1 MAKQGSRIRTGTR
14 RWSSRIR
21 TGTRRSSRQELNDL
35 AAKRRRNGNLM
46 VFGIGGILVLVAALV
61 VYLNIQGSQPVGG
74 EETVATMG
82 NTHIAQGSLSPVR
95 YNTTP
100 PTSGPHY
107 PGLAPWG
114 TNRQSQRYEQ
124 VIHNLEDGG
133 VIVYYQ
139 CPEGCPE
146 LIDQLSEVVKPYA
159 DGGRKVMLVPNDP
172 TWTENGNQ
180 PLHEDMGTAIALTSW
195 QRIDK
200 FDDFDADRIRAFID
214 RYEGIDQHR

>member
-1 MAKQGSRIRTGTR
+1 MSSKPLRRDKTRSRATRPRREEIRQ
-14 RWSSRIR
+14 R
-21 TGTRRSSRQELNDL
+21 T
-35 AAKRRRNGNLM
+35 AARRRQGNLLII
-46 VFGIGGILVLVAALV
+46 GIAAVLVLVAAGV
-61 VYLNIQGSQPVGG
+61 IYLNLQNQRPVAGEQAVRTQGNSH
-74 EETVATMG
+74 VAPG
-82 NTHIAQGSLSPVR
+82 ALSPVK

-114 TNRQSQRYEQ
+114 ISRQPQRYEQ

-139 CPEGCPE
+139 CPEGCSQ
-146 LIDQLSEVVKPYA
+146 LIDQLTAVLQPYV
-159 DGGRKVMLVPNDP
+159 DQGRKVALLPNDP
-172 TWTENGNQ
+172 TWTDGGPR
-180 PLHEDMGTAIALTSW
+180 PLHEDMGARIAVTSW

-200 FDDFDADRIRAFID
+200 FDEFDADRIRAFID

>member
-1 MAKQGSRIRTGTR
+1 MASRKRSKASSTIRA
-14 RWSSRIR
+14 SRE
-21 TGTRRSSRQELNDL
+21 ELREL
-35 AAKRRRNGNLM
+35 AAKRRRNNNLM
-46 VFGIGGILVLVAALV
+46 VFGIGGLLVLVAV
-61 VYLNIQGSQPVGG
+61 VVIYLNIQGSQPVGG
-74 EETVATMG
+74 EESVATMG

-114 TNRQSQRYEQ
+114 VNRQPQRYEQ

-139 CPEGCPE
+139 CADGCPE
-146 LIDQLSEVVKPYA
+146 LIDQLTGVLKPYA
-159 DGGRKVMLVPNDP
+159 DAGRKVMLVPNDP
-172 TWTENGNQ
+172 TWTEGGSQ
-180 PLHEDMGTAIALTSW
+180 PLHQDMGTRIALVTW

-200 FDDFDADRIRAFID
+200 FDDFDADRIRAFVD
-214 RYEGIDQHR
+214 RYEGIDHH

>member
-1 MAKQGSRIRTGTR
+1 MAKR
-14 RWSSRIR
+14 SSRIR
-21 TGTRRSSRQELNDL
+21 TGTRRANRQELNDL
-35 AAKRRRNGNLM
+35 ATRRRRNGNLM
-46 VFGIGGILVLVAALV
+46 VYGIGGVLVLVAALV
-61 VYLNIQGSQPVGG
+61 VYLNIQGSQPVGA
-74 EETVATMG
+74 EESVATLG

-114 TNRQSQRYEQ
+114 VNRQPQRYEQ

-139 CPEGCPE
+139 CPEGCPK
-146 LIDQLSEVVKPYA
+146 LIDELTGVIKPYA
-159 DGGRKVMLVPNDP
+159 DAGRKVMLVPNDP
-172 TWTENGNQ
+172 TCTENGSQ
-180 PLHEDMGTAIALTSW
+180 PLHEDMGTAIALASW